1 MTKYELWHTTKNLT
15 KQLYY
20 AIRRG
25 LDDRV
30 CYYSILLDGFNN
42 DLKVITTTRDRIMK
56 FMRAKND

>member
-1 MTKYELWHTTKNLT
+1 MTKYELWNTTENLT
-15 KQLYY
+15 KQLYH

-30 CYYSILLDGFNN
+30 FYYSILLDGVDN

-56 FMRAKND
+56 LMGAKND

>member
-1 MTKYELWHTTKNLT
+1 MTKYELWQTTENLT
-15 KQLYY
+15 KQLYH

-30 CYYSILLDGFNN
+30 CYYSMLLDGVDN

-56 FMRAKND
+56 LMGAQND